1 MIVRLANFWCFIFVF
16 FNNEKNSHMNLYFSK
31 LFQKEVHDGRQDKFE
46 IKESERQS
54 WLSLAMIWTGSMICI
69 PCLMIGG
76 VIGTGLS
83 LREVVLAVL
92 AGYGIVCIYMCLVG
106 MESCDTGM
114 PTVSMASSV
123 LGKKGAQFIISL
135 MLAIAC
141 VGWFGIQ
148 SAVCGESFS
157 VMIAGITGFE
167 IPSWISSIFWGIV
180 MLLTAV
186 YGYNGL
192 KILNFI
198 AVPALVIVLVY
209 SMILAFS
216 SGGLETVMSFVPA
229 SRMSFISAVS
239 MVVASFA
246 LGGVISGDYSR
257 YARSRKDV
265 VKSTVLGV
273 FPSGMV
279 MMLIGA
285 ILSIV
290 TGQYDISLVLAAVGV
305 PALGLVALVLATWT
319 TNVTNA
325 YSGGLAVS
333 NLFNGGEDKFRISC
347 AVAGLIGTVLAAV
360 GLLSKFEFFLNILS
374 ALIPPIAGVM
384 IASYWIV
391 GKGRKENLVQKEG
404 WYLPG
409 IIAFAVGALVAY
421 ITGNIAVFFIGPV
434 NGIVVSMVV
443 YIILVN
449 VMDKGE
455 IRK

>member
-1 MIVRLANFWCFIFVF
+1 M
-16 FNNEKNSHMNLYFSK
+16 E
-31 LFQKEVHDGRQDKFE
+31 DKYE

-76 VIGTGLS
+76 VLGSGLS
-83 LREVVLAVL
+83 LSGVILAVL
-92 AGYGIVCIYMCLVG
+92 VGYGIVCLYMCLVG
-106 MESCDTGM
+106 MESCDTGL
-114 PTVSMASSV
+114 PTVSMASAV
-123 LGKKGAQFIISL
+123 LGEKGAQFIISL

-157 VMIAGITGFE
+157 AMVAGFTGFE
-167 IPSWISSIFWGIV
+167 IPSWISSIFWGLV

-198 AVPALVIVLVY
+198 AVPALLIVLAY
-209 SMILAFS
+209 SMFLALS
-216 SGGLETVMSFVPA
+216 GGGLETIKTFSP
-229 SRMSFISAVS
+229 SSQMSFISAVS

-257 YARSRKDV
+257 YAKSRKDV

-333 NLFNGGEDKFRISC
+333 NLFGFGEDRFKVSC
-347 AVAGLIGTVLAAV
+347 AVAGVIGTILAAA
-360 GLLSKFEFFLNILS
+360 GLLSEFEFFLNILS

-384 IASYWIV
+384 IASYWIL
-391 GKGRKENLVQKEG
+391 GKGRKENLRQKEG
-404 WYLPG
+404 WYIPG
-409 IIAFAVGALVAY
+409 IISFAAGAVVAY
-421 ITGNIAVFFIGPV
+421 VTGSIAVFLIGPV
-434 NGIVVSMVV
+434 NGIVVSMIVYVV
-443 YIILVN
+443 LEKT
-449 VMDKGE
+449 MKKGE
-455 IRK
+455 V

>member
-1 MIVRLANFWCFIFVF
+1 M
-16 FNNEKNSHMNLYFSK
+16 E
-31 LFQKEVHDGRQDKFE
+31 DKFE

-83 LREVVLAVL
+83 LGEVVLAVL
-92 AGYGIVCIYMCLVG
+92 VGYGIVCIYMCLVG

>member
-1 MIVRLANFWCFIFVF
+1 MM
-16 FNNEKNSHMNLYFSK
+16 E
-31 LFQKEVHDGRQDKFE
+31 DKYE

-76 VIGTGLS
+76 VLGAGLS
-83 LREVVLAVL
+83 LSGVILAVL
-92 AGYGIVCIYMCLVG
+92 AGYGIVCLYMCLVG
-106 MESCDTGM
+106 MESCDTGL
-114 PTVSMASSV
+114 PTVSMASAV
-123 LGKKGAQFIISL
+123 LGEKGAQFIISL

-157 VMIAGITGFE
+157 AMVAGFTGFE
-167 IPSWISSIFWGIV
+167 IPSWISSIFWGLV

-198 AVPALVIVLVY
+198 AVPALLIVLAY
-209 SMILAFS
+209 SMFLALS
-216 SGGLETVMSFVPA
+216 GGGLETIKTFSP
-229 SRMSFISAVS
+229 SSQMSFISAVS

-257 YARSRKDV
+257 YAKSRKDV

-333 NLFNGGEDKFRISC
+333 NLFGFGEDRFKVSC
-347 AVAGLIGTVLAAV
+347 AVAGVIGTILAAA
-360 GLLSKFEFFLNILS
+360 GLLSEFEFFLNILS

-384 IASYWIV
+384 IASYWIL
-391 GKGRKENLVQKEG
+391 GKGRKENLRQKEG
-404 WYLPG
+404 WYIPG
-409 IIAFAVGALVAY
+409 IISFAAGAVVAY
-421 ITGNIAVFFIGPV
+421 VTGSIAVFLIGPV
-434 NGIVVSMVV
+434 NGIAVSMIVYVV
-443 YIILVN
+443 LEKT
-449 VMDKGE
+449 MKKGE
-455 IRK
+455 V

>member
-1 MIVRLANFWCFIFVF
+1 MM
-16 FNNEKNSHMNLYFSK
+16 E
-31 LFQKEVHDGRQDKFE
+31 DKYE

-76 VIGTGLS
+76 VLGSGLS
-83 LREVVLAVL
+83 LSGVILAVL
-92 AGYGIVCIYMCLVG
+92 AGYGIVCLYMCLVG
-106 MESCDTGM
+106 MESCDTGL
-114 PTVSMASSV
+114 PTVSMASAV
-123 LGKKGAQFIISL
+123 LGEKGAQFIISL

-157 VMIAGITGFE
+157 AMVAGFTGFE
-167 IPSWISSIFWGIV
+167 IPSWISSIFWGLV
-180 MLLTAV
+180 MLLTAI

-198 AVPALVIVLVY
+198 AVPALLIVLAY
-209 SMILAFS
+209 SMFLALS
-216 SGGLETVMSFVPA
+216 GGGLETIKTFSP
-229 SRMSFISAVS
+229 SSQMSFISAVS

-257 YARSRKDV
+257 YAKSRKDV

-333 NLFNGGEDKFRISC
+333 NLFGFGEDRFKVSC
-347 AVAGLIGTVLAAV
+347 AVAGVIGTILAAA
-360 GLLSKFEFFLNILS
+360 GLLSEFEFFLNILS

-384 IASYWIV
+384 IASYWIL
-391 GKGRKENLVQKEG
+391 GKGRKENLRQKEG
-404 WYLPG
+404 WYIPG
-409 IIAFAVGALVAY
+409 IISFAAGAVVAY
-421 ITGNIAVFFIGPV
+421 VTGSIAVFLIGPV
-434 NGIVVSMVV
+434 NGIAVSMIVYVV
-443 YIILVN
+443 LEKT
-449 VMDKGE
+449 MKKGE
-455 IRK
+455 V

>member
-1 MIVRLANFWCFIFVF
+1 MM
-16 FNNEKNSHMNLYFSK
+16 E
-31 LFQKEVHDGRQDKFE
+31 DKYE

-76 VIGTGLS
+76 VLGAGLS
-83 LREVVLAVL
+83 LSGVILAVL
-92 AGYGIVCIYMCLVG
+92 AGYGIVCLYMCLVG
-106 MESCDTGM
+106 MESCDTGL
-114 PTVSMASSV
+114 PTVSMASAV
-123 LGKKGAQFIISL
+123 LGEKGAQFIISL

-157 VMIAGITGFE
+157 AMVAGFTGFE
-167 IPSWISSIFWGIV
+167 IPSWISSIFWGLV

-198 AVPALVIVLVY
+198 AVPALLIVLAY
-209 SMILAFS
+209 SMFLALS
-216 SGGLETVMSFVPA
+216 GGGLETIKTFSPSFQ
-229 SRMSFISAVS
+229 MSFISAVS

-257 YARSRKDV
+257 YAKSRKDV

-333 NLFNGGEDKFRISC
+333 NLFGFGEDRFKVSC
-347 AVAGLIGTVLAAV
+347 AVAGVIGTILAAA
-360 GLLSKFEFFLNILS
+360 GLLSEFEFFLNILS

-384 IASYWIV
+384 IASYWIL
-391 GKGRKENLVQKEG
+391 GKGRKENLMQKEG
-404 WYLPG
+404 WYIPG
-409 IIAFAVGALVAY
+409 IISFAAGAVVAY
-421 ITGNIAVFFIGPV
+421 VTGSIAVFLIGPV
-434 NGIVVSMVV
+434 NGIVVSMIVYVV
-443 YIILVN
+443 LEKT
-449 VMDKGE
+449 MKKGE
-455 IRK
+455 V

>member
-1 MIVRLANFWCFIFVF
+1 M
-16 FNNEKNSHMNLYFSK
+16 E
-31 LFQKEVHDGRQDKFE
+31 DKYE

-76 VIGTGLS
+76 VLGAGLS
-83 LREVVLAVL
+83 LSGVILAVL
-92 AGYGIVCIYMCLVG
+92 AGYGIVCLYMCLVG
-106 MESCDTGM
+106 MESCDTGL
-114 PTVSMASSV
+114 PTVSMASAV
-123 LGKKGAQFIISL
+123 LGEKGAQFIISL

-157 VMIAGITGFE
+157 AMVAGFTGFE
-167 IPSWISSIFWGIV
+167 IPSWISSIFWGLV

-198 AVPALVIVLVY
+198 AVPALLIVLAY
-209 SMILAFS
+209 SMFLALS
-216 SGGLETVMSFVPA
+216 GGGLETIKTFSP
-229 SRMSFISAVS
+229 SSQMSFISAVS

-257 YARSRKDV
+257 YAKSRKDV

-333 NLFNGGEDKFRISC
+333 NLFGFGEDRFKVSC
-347 AVAGLIGTVLAAV
+347 AVAGVIGTILAAA
-360 GLLSKFEFFLNILS
+360 GLLSEFEFFLNILS

-384 IASYWIV
+384 IASYWIL
-391 GKGRKENLVQKEG
+391 GKGRKENLRQKEG
-404 WYLPG
+404 WYIPG
-409 IIAFAVGALVAY
+409 IISFAAGAVVAY
-421 ITGNIAVFFIGPV
+421 VTGSIAVFLIGPV
-434 NGIVVSMVV
+434 NGIVVSMIVYVV
-443 YIILVN
+443 LEKT
-449 VMDKGE
+449 MKKGE
-455 IRK
+455 V

>member
-1 MIVRLANFWCFIFVF
+1 MM
-16 FNNEKNSHMNLYFSK
+16 E
-31 LFQKEVHDGRQDKFE
+31 DKFE

>member
-1 MIVRLANFWCFIFVF
+1 MM
-16 FNNEKNSHMNLYFSK
+16 E
-31 LFQKEVHDGRQDKFE
+31 DKYE

-76 VIGTGLS
+76 VLGAGLS
-83 LREVVLAVL
+83 LSGVILAVL
-92 AGYGIVCIYMCLVG
+92 VGYGIVCLYMCLVG
-106 MESCDTGM
+106 MESCDTGL
-114 PTVSMASSV
+114 PTVSMASAV
-123 LGKKGAQFIISL
+123 LGEKGAQFIISL

-157 VMIAGITGFE
+157 AMVAGFTGFE
-167 IPSWISSIFWGIV
+167 IPSWISSIFWGLV

-198 AVPALVIVLVY
+198 AVPALLIVLAY
-209 SMILAFS
+209 SMFLALS
-216 SGGLETVMSFVPA
+216 GGGLETIKTFSP
-229 SRMSFISAVS
+229 SSQMSFISAVS

-257 YARSRKDV
+257 YAKSRKDV

-333 NLFNGGEDKFRISC
+333 NLFGFGEDRFKVSC
-347 AVAGLIGTVLAAV
+347 AVAGVIGTILAAA
-360 GLLSKFEFFLNILS
+360 GLLSEFEFFLNILS

-384 IASYWIV
+384 IASYWIL
-391 GKGRKENLVQKEG
+391 GKGRKENLRQKEG
-404 WYLPG
+404 WYIPG
-409 IIAFAVGALVAY
+409 IISFAAGAVVAY
-421 ITGNIAVFFIGPV
+421 VTGSIAVFLIGPV
-434 NGIVVSMVV
+434 NGIAVSMIVYVV
-443 YIILVN
+443 LEKT
-449 VMDKGE
+449 MKKGE
-455 IRK
+455 V

>member
-1 MIVRLANFWCFIFVF
+1 MM
-16 FNNEKNSHMNLYFSK
+16 E
-31 LFQKEVHDGRQDKFE
+31 DKFE

-83 LREVVLAVL
+83 LGEVVLAVL

-106 MESCDTGM
+106 IESCDTGM

-421 ITGNIAVFFIGPV
+421 ITGNIALFFIGPV

>member
-1 MIVRLANFWCFIFVF
+1 M
-16 FNNEKNSHMNLYFSK
+16 E
-31 LFQKEVHDGRQDKFE
+31 DKYE

-76 VIGTGLS
+76 VLGAGLS
-83 LREVVLAVL
+83 LSGVILAVL
-92 AGYGIVCIYMCLVG
+92 AGYGIVCLYMCLVG
-106 MESCDTGM
+106 MESCDTGL
-114 PTVSMASSV
+114 PTVSMASAV
-123 LGKKGAQFIISL
+123 LGEKGAQFIISL

-157 VMIAGITGFE
+157 AMVAGFTGFE
-167 IPSWISSIFWGIV
+167 IPSWISSIFWGLV

-198 AVPALVIVLVY
+198 AVPALLIVLAY
-209 SMILAFS
+209 SMFLALS
-216 SGGLETVMSFVPA
+216 GGGLETIKTFSP
-229 SRMSFISAVS
+229 SSQMSFISAVS

-257 YARSRKDV
+257 YAKSRKDV

-333 NLFNGGEDKFRISC
+333 NLFGFGEDRFKVSC
-347 AVAGLIGTVLAAV
+347 AVAGVIGTILAAA
-360 GLLSKFEFFLNILS
+360 GLLSEFEFFLNILS

-384 IASYWIV
+384 IASYWIL
-391 GKGRKENLVQKEG
+391 GKGRKENLRQKEG
-404 WYLPG
+404 WYIPG
-409 IIAFAVGALVAY
+409 IISFAAGAVVAY
-421 ITGNIAVFFIGPV
+421 VTGSISVFLIGPV
-434 NGIVVSMVV
+434 NGIVVSMIVYVV
-443 YIILVN
+443 LEKT
-449 VMDKGE
+449 MKKGE
-455 IRK
+455 V

>member
-1 MIVRLANFWCFIFVF
+1 
-16 FNNEKNSHMNLYFSK
+16 
-31 LFQKEVHDGRQDKFE
+31 
-46 IKESERQS
+46 
-54 WLSLAMIWTGSMICI
+54 
-69 PCLMIGG
+69 MIGG
-76 VIGTGLS
+76 VLGAGLS
-83 LREVVLAVL
+83 LSGVILAVL
-92 AGYGIVCIYMCLVG
+92 AGYGIVCLYMCLVG
-106 MESCDTGM
+106 MESCDTGL
-114 PTVSMASSV
+114 PTVSMASAV
-123 LGKKGAQFIISL
+123 LGEKGAQFIISL

-157 VMIAGITGFE
+157 AMVAGFTGFE
-167 IPSWISSIFWGIV
+167 IPSWISSIFWGLV

-198 AVPALVIVLVY
+198 AVPALLIVLAY
-209 SMILAFS
+209 SMFLALS
-216 SGGLETVMSFVPA
+216 GGGLETIKTFSPSFQ
-229 SRMSFISAVS
+229 MSFISAVS

-257 YARSRKDV
+257 YAKSRKDV

-333 NLFNGGEDKFRISC
+333 NLFGFGEDRFKVSC
-347 AVAGLIGTVLAAV
+347 AVAGVIGTILAAA
-360 GLLSKFEFFLNILS
+360 GLLSEFEFFLNILS

-384 IASYWIV
+384 IASYWIL
-391 GKGRKENLVQKEG
+391 GKGRKENLRQKEG
-404 WYLPG
+404 WYIPG
-409 IIAFAVGALVAY
+409 IISFAAGAVVAY
-421 ITGNIAVFFIGPV
+421 VTGSIAVFLIGPV
-434 NGIVVSMVV
+434 NGIAVSMIVYVV
-443 YIILVN
+443 LEKT
-449 VMDKGE
+449 MKKGE
-455 IRK
+455 V

>member
-1 MIVRLANFWCFIFVF
+1 MM
-16 FNNEKNSHMNLYFSK
+16 E
-31 LFQKEVHDGRQDKFE
+31 DKFE

-409 IIAFAVGALVAY
+409 IIAFTVGALVAY

>member
-1 MIVRLANFWCFIFVF
+1 M
-16 FNNEKNSHMNLYFSK
+16 E
-31 LFQKEVHDGRQDKFE
+31 DKYE

-76 VIGTGLS
+76 VLGAGLS
-83 LREVVLAVL
+83 LSGVILAVL
-92 AGYGIVCIYMCLVG
+92 AGYGIVCLYMCLVG
-106 MESCDTGM
+106 MESCDTGL
-114 PTVSMASSV
+114 PTVSMASAV
-123 LGKKGAQFIISL
+123 LGEKGAQFIISL

-157 VMIAGITGFE
+157 AMVAGFTGFE
-167 IPSWISSIFWGIV
+167 IPSWISSIFWGLV

-198 AVPALVIVLVY
+198 AVPALLIVLAY
-209 SMILAFS
+209 SMFLALS
-216 SGGLETVMSFVPA
+216 GGGLETIKTFSP
-229 SRMSFISAVS
+229 SSQMSFISAVS

-257 YARSRKDV
+257 YAKSRKDV
-265 VKSTVLGV
+265 VKSAVLGV

-333 NLFNGGEDKFRISC
+333 NLFGFGEDRFKVSC
-347 AVAGLIGTVLAAV
+347 AVAGVIGTILAAA
-360 GLLSKFEFFLNILS
+360 GLLSEFEFFLNILS

-384 IASYWIV
+384 IASYWIL
-391 GKGRKENLVQKEG
+391 GKGRKENLMQKEG
-404 WYLPG
+404 WYIPG
-409 IIAFAVGALVAY
+409 IISFAAGAVVAY
-421 ITGNIAVFFIGPV
+421 VTGSIAVFLIGPV
-434 NGIVVSMVV
+434 NGIVVSMIVYVV
-443 YIILVN
+443 LEKT
-449 VMDKGE
+449 MKKGE
-455 IRK
+455 V

>member
-1 MIVRLANFWCFIFVF
+1 MM
-16 FNNEKNSHMNLYFSK
+16 E
-31 LFQKEVHDGRQDKFE
+31 DKYE

-76 VIGTGLS
+76 VLGSGLS
-83 LREVVLAVL
+83 LSGVILAVL
-92 AGYGIVCIYMCLVG
+92 AGYGIVCLYMCLVG
-106 MESCDTGM
+106 MESCDTGL
-114 PTVSMASSV
+114 PTVSMASAV
-123 LGKKGAQFIISL
+123 LGEKGAQFIISL

-157 VMIAGITGFE
+157 VMVADFTGFE
-167 IPSWISSIFWGIV
+167 IPSWISSIFWGLV

-198 AVPALVIVLVY
+198 AVPALLIVLAY
-209 SMILAFS
+209 SMFLALS
-216 SGGLETVMSFVPA
+216 GGGLETIKTFSP
-229 SRMSFISAVS
+229 SSQMSFISAVS

-257 YARSRKDV
+257 YAKSRKDV

-333 NLFNGGEDKFRISC
+333 NLFGFGEDRFKVSC
-347 AVAGLIGTVLAAV
+347 AVAGVIGTILAAA
-360 GLLSKFEFFLNILS
+360 GLLSEFEFFLNILS

-384 IASYWIV
+384 IASYWIL
-391 GKGRKENLVQKEG
+391 GKGRKENLRQKEG
-404 WYLPG
+404 WYIPG
-409 IIAFAVGALVAY
+409 IISFAAGAVVAY
-421 ITGNIAVFFIGPV
+421 VTGSIAVFLIGPV
-434 NGIVVSMVV
+434 NGIVVSMIVYVV
-443 YIILVN
+443 LEKT
-449 VMDKGE
+449 MKKGE
-455 IRK
+455 V

>member
-1 MIVRLANFWCFIFVF
+1 MEDR
-16 FNNEKNSHMNLYFSK
+16 Y
-31 LFQKEVHDGRQDKFE
+31 E
-46 IKESERQS
+46 IRESERQS
-54 WLSLAMIWTGSMICI
+54 WLSLAFVWTGSMICI

-83 LREVVLAVL
+83 LADVVLAVI
-92 AGYGIVCIYMCLVG
+92 AGYGIVCAYMCLIG
-106 MESCDTGM
+106 MESCDTGL
-114 PTVSMASSV
+114 PTVSMAASV
-123 LGKKGAQFIISL
+123 LGRKGAQFIISL

-157 VMIAGITGFE
+157 SMIASITGFE
-167 IPSWISSIFWGIV
+167 IPVWLSSVFWGVV

-192 KILNFI
+192 KILNYI

-209 SMILAFS
+209 SMILAFAG
-216 SGGLETVMSFVPA
+216 GGLDAVRAFSPQTELP
-229 SRMSFISAVS
+229 FISAVS

-257 YARSRKDV
+257 YAKSRGDV
-265 VKSTVLGV
+265 VRSTLLGV

-279 MMLIGA
+279 MMLIGS

-290 TGQYDISLVLAAVGV
+290 TGQYDVSLVLAAVGV

-325 YSGGLAVS
+325 YSGGLSMS
-333 NLFNGGEDKFRISC
+333 NLFGFGEDRFRITT
-347 AVAGLIGTVLAAV
+347 VIAGAIGTVLAAV
-360 GLLSKFEFFLNILS
+360 GLLSRFEAFLNILS

-384 IASYWIV
+384 IGSYWIV
-391 GKGRKENLVQKEG
+391 GKGRRENLVAKEG
-404 WYLPG
+404 WYWPG
-409 IIAFAVGALVAY
+409 IVAFAIGAVVAY
-421 ITGNIAVFFIGPV
+421 ITGNVAPVLIGPV
-434 NGIVVSMVV
+434 NGIVVSMLLIVV
-443 YIILVN
+443 FEKAGSV
-449 VMDKGE
+449 K
-455 IRK
+455 R

>member
-1 MIVRLANFWCFIFVF
+1 MM
-16 FNNEKNSHMNLYFSK
+16 E
-31 LFQKEVHDGRQDKFE
+31 DKFE

-83 LREVVLAVL
+83 LGEVVLAVL
-92 AGYGIVCIYMCLVG
+92 VGYGIVCIYMCLVG

-333 NLFNGGEDKFRISC
+333 NLFNGGEGKFRISC

>member
-1 MIVRLANFWCFIFVF
+1 M
-16 FNNEKNSHMNLYFSK
+16 
-31 LFQKEVHDGRQDKFE
+31 DDKYE

-83 LREVVLAVL
+83 LGGVVLAVL
-92 AGYGIVCIYMCLVG
+92 AGYGIVCVYMCLVG
-106 MESCDTGM
+106 MESCDTGL

-123 LGKKGAQFIISL
+123 LGRKGAQFIISL

-157 VMIAGITGFE
+157 SMVSGIIGID
-167 IPSWISSIFWGIV
+167 IPVWLSSIFWGIV
-180 MLLTAV
+180 MLVTAV

-209 SMILAFS
+209 SMVLAFS
-216 SGGLETVMSFVPA
+216 GGGLDTIMAFSPA

-265 VKSTVLGV
+265 IKSTVLGV

-333 NLFNGGEDKFRISC
+333 NLLGFGEERFRISC

-384 IASYWIV
+384 IASYWIL
-391 GKGRKENLVQKEG
+391 GKGKKENLIEKEG

-409 IIAFAVGALVAY
+409 ILAFALGAVVAY
-421 ITGNIAVFFIGPV
+421 VTGNIAIFLIGPV
-434 NGIVVSMVV
+434 NGIVVAMVL
-443 YIILVN
+443 YIIFVKIAE
-449 VMDKGE
+449 KGE
-455 IRK
+455 AGYEKNR

>member
-1 MIVRLANFWCFIFVF
+1 M
-16 FNNEKNSHMNLYFSK
+16 E
-31 LFQKEVHDGRQDKFE
+31 DKFE

-83 LREVVLAVL
+83 LGEVVLAVL

-333 NLFNGGEDKFRISC
+333 NLFNGGEDKFRI
-347 AVAGLIGTVLAAV
+347 
-360 GLLSKFEFFLNILS
+360 
-374 ALIPPIAGVM
+374 
-384 IASYWIV
+384 
-391 GKGRKENLVQKEG
+391 
-404 WYLPG
+404 
-409 IIAFAVGALVAY
+409 
-421 ITGNIAVFFIGPV
+421 
-434 NGIVVSMVV
+434 
-443 YIILVN
+443 
-449 VMDKGE
+449 
-455 IRK
+455 

>member
-1 MIVRLANFWCFIFVF
+1 MM
-16 FNNEKNSHMNLYFSK
+16 E
-31 LFQKEVHDGRQDKFE
+31 DKYE

-76 VIGTGLS
+76 VLGAGLS
-83 LREVVLAVL
+83 LSGVILAVL
-92 AGYGIVCIYMCLVG
+92 AGYGIVCLYMCLVG
-106 MESCDTGM
+106 MESCDTGL
-114 PTVSMASSV
+114 PTVSMASAV
-123 LGKKGAQFIISL
+123 LGEKGAQFIISL

-157 VMIAGITGFE
+157 AMVAGFTGFE
-167 IPSWISSIFWGIV
+167 IPSWISSIFWGLV

-198 AVPALVIVLVY
+198 AVPALLIVLAY
-209 SMILAFS
+209 SMFLALS
-216 SGGLETVMSFVPA
+216 GGGLETIKTFSP
-229 SRMSFISAVS
+229 SSQMSFISAVS

-257 YARSRKDV
+257 YAKSRKDV

-333 NLFNGGEDKFRISC
+333 NLFGFGEDRFKVSC
-347 AVAGLIGTVLAAV
+347 AVAGVIGTILAAA
-360 GLLSKFEFFLNILS
+360 GLLSEFEFFLNILS
-374 ALIPPIAGVM
+374 AIIPPIAGVM
-384 IASYWIV
+384 IASYWIL
-391 GKGRKENLVQKEG
+391 GKGRKENLMQKEG
-404 WYLPG
+404 WYIPG
-409 IIAFAVGALVAY
+409 IISFAAGAVVAY
-421 ITGNIAVFFIGPV
+421 VTGSIAVFLIGPV
-434 NGIVVSMVV
+434 NGIVVSMIVYVV
-443 YIILVN
+443 LEKT
-449 VMDKGE
+449 MKKGE
-455 IRK
+455 V

>member
-1 MIVRLANFWCFIFVF
+1 MM
-16 FNNEKNSHMNLYFSK
+16 E
-31 LFQKEVHDGRQDKFE
+31 DKYE

-76 VIGTGLS
+76 VLGAGLS
-83 LREVVLAVL
+83 LSGVILAVL
-92 AGYGIVCIYMCLVG
+92 AGYGIVCLYMCLVG
-106 MESCDTGM
+106 MESCDTGL
-114 PTVSMASSV
+114 PTVSMASAV
-123 LGKKGAQFIISL
+123 LGEKGAQFIISL

-157 VMIAGITGFE
+157 AMVAGFTGFE
-167 IPSWISSIFWGIV
+167 IPSWISSIFWGLV
-180 MLLTAV
+180 MLLTAA
-186 YGYNGL
+186 YGYKGL
-192 KILNFI
+192 KILNYV
-198 AVPALVIVLVY
+198 AVPALVIVLAY
-209 SMILAFS
+209 AMILAFL
-216 SGGLETVMSFVPA
+216 SGGLEAVVSFQPT
-229 SRMSFISAVS
+229 SRMGFIPAVS

-257 YARSRKDV
+257 YAKSRKDV

-333 NLFNGGEDKFRISC
+333 NLFGFGEDRFKVSC
-347 AVAGLIGTVLAAV
+347 AVAGVIGTILAAA
-360 GLLSKFEFFLNILS
+360 GLLSEFEFFLNILS

-384 IASYWIV
+384 IASYWIL
-391 GKGRKENLVQKEG
+391 GKGRKENLRQKEG
-404 WYLPG
+404 WYIPG
-409 IIAFAVGALVAY
+409 IISFAAGAVVAY
-421 ITGNIAVFFIGPV
+421 VTGSIAVFLIGPV
-434 NGIVVSMVV
+434 NGIAVSMIVYVV
-443 YIILVN
+443 LEKT
-449 VMDKGE
+449 MKKGE
-455 IRK
+455 V

>member
-1 MIVRLANFWCFIFVF
+1 MSGN
-16 FNNEKNSHMNLYFSK
+16 Y
-31 LFQKEVHDGRQDKFE
+31 E
-46 IKESERQS
+46 IRDDERQS

-76 VIGTGLS
+76 VLGTGLS
-83 LREVVLAVL
+83 LVQVVLAVL
-92 AGYGIVCIYMCLVG
+92 VGYGIVCAYMCLVG
-106 MESCDTGM
+106 MESCDTGL

-123 LGKKGAQFIISL
+123 LGTKGAQFIISL

-141 VGWFGIQ
+141 IGWFGIQ

-157 VMIAGITGFE
+157 TMVSSMSGID
-167 IPSWISSIFWGIV
+167 IPVWASSIFWGIV
-180 MLLTAV
+180 MLLTAA
-186 YGYNGL
+186 YGYKGL
-192 KILNFI
+192 KILNYV
-198 AVPALVIVLVY
+198 AVPALVIVLAY
-209 SMILAFS
+209 AMILAFL
-216 SGGLETVMSFVPA
+216 SGGLEAVVSFQPT
-229 SRMSFISAVS
+229 SRMGFIPAVS

-257 YARSRKDV
+257 YAKSRGDV
-265 VKSTVLGV
+265 VRSTLLGV

-279 MMLIGA
+279 MMLIGS

-290 TGQYDISLVLAAVGV
+290 TGQYDVSLVLAAVGV

-333 NLFNGGEDKFRISC
+333 NLLGLGEDKFKISC
-347 AVAGLIGTVLAAV
+347 SVAGLVGTVLAAV
-360 GLLSKFEFFLNILS
+360 GLLSRFEFFLNILS

-391 GKGRKENLVQKEG
+391 GKGRRENLVEKEG

-409 IIAFAVGALVAY
+409 ILAFAIGALVAY
-421 ITGNIAVFFIGPV
+421 ITGNIVVLFIGPV
-434 NGIVVSMVV
+434 NGIVTAMLAF
-443 YIILVN
+443 IILER
-449 VMDKGE
+449 VMAKGG
-455 IRK
+455 KA

>member
-1 MIVRLANFWCFIFVF
+1 M
-16 FNNEKNSHMNLYFSK
+16 E
-31 LFQKEVHDGRQDKFE
+31 DKFE

-83 LREVVLAVL
+83 LGEVVLAVL

-106 MESCDTGM
+106 IESCDTGM

>member
-1 MIVRLANFWCFIFVF
+1 MEDR
-16 FNNEKNSHMNLYFSK
+16 Y
-31 LFQKEVHDGRQDKFE
+31 E
-46 IKESERQS
+46 IRESERQS
-54 WLSLAMIWTGSMICI
+54 WLSLAFVWTGSMICI

-83 LREVVLAVL
+83 LTDVVLAVL
-92 AGYGIVCIYMCLVG
+92 AGYGIVCAYMCLIG
-106 MESCDTGM
+106 MESCDTGL
-114 PTVSMASSV
+114 PTVSMAASV

-141 VGWFGIQ
+141 IGWFGIQ

-157 VMIAGITGFE
+157 AMIADITGFE
-167 IPSWISSIFWGIV
+167 IPVWLSSIFWGLV

-192 KILNFI
+192 KILNYI

-209 SMILAFS
+209 SMVLAFS
-216 SGGLETVMSFVPA
+216 GGGLAAIRSFTPQTQ
-229 SRMSFISAVS
+229 MPFISAVS

-265 VKSTVLGV
+265 IRSTVLGV

-279 MMLIGA
+279 MMLVGA
-285 ILSIV
+285 VLSIV

-333 NLFNGGEDKFRISC
+333 NLLGFGEDRFRISC
-347 AVAGLIGTVLAAV
+347 AAAGLVGTVLAAA
-360 GLLSKFEFFLNILS
+360 GLLSRFEFFLNILS

-384 IASYWIV
+384 IASYWIL

-404 WYLPG
+404 WHLPG
-409 IIAFAVGALVAY
+409 ILAFAAGAVVAY
-421 ITGNIAVFFIGPV
+421 VTGNIAVFLIGPV
-434 NGIVVSMVV
+434 NGIAVSMLCF
-443 YIILVN
+443 IIFEKTMN
-449 VMDKGE
+449 KGE
-455 IRK
+455 V